1 MSRQRAIIAFCHQMP
16 HKILFILFALLRDTA
31 AQPATPVFSV
41 KQVLDLPPTPG
52 NPRNTEG
59 AFVTLKDGR
68 VLFAY
73 TKFTGGGSDHDA
85 ATIAARYSS
94 DHGLTWTPD
103 DRTLVGREGNM
114 NAMSVSLLRLQ
125 DQRLALFYLRKN
137 SLADCHPYLR
147 YSSDEGATWTQPL
160 SAIAE
165 PGYYVLNNDRVVQL
179 KSGRLVMPVALHQPI
194 DGKFSPRGVAITYV
208 SDDTGRTWRR
218 TAVLNPPPADTGAW
232 RAGFQEPGV
241 VELKDGRLWMFI
253 RTQMGS
259 QYVSY
264 SRDRAETWS
273 PPVPSTIASPLSPA
287 SVKRLP
293 GRGDLL
299 MVWNDHSAIGDDTKA
314 TAKTGGKRTPLSIAI
329 SKDNG
334 QHWQKV
340 HAIRN
345 APDGWYCYT
354 AIHFVKDQVLL
365 AFASGGSG
373 LPGLSRMELVRFRWK
388 GL

>member
-1 MSRQRAIIAFCHQMP
+1 MNRGV
-16 HKILFILFALLRDTA
+16 
-31 AQPATPVFSV
+31 AQTLPSVFPV
-41 KQVLDLPPTPG
+41 KQVLDLPPTAG

-85 ATIAARYSS
+85 ATIAGRYSS
-94 DHGLTWTPD
+94 DGGETWTATD
-103 DRTLVGREGNM
+103 TTLVGREGSM
-114 NAMSVSLLRLQ
+114 NAMSVSLLRLK
-125 DQRLALFYLRKN
+125 DGRMALFYLRKN

-147 YSSDEGATWTQPL
+147 YSSDEGVTWSEPIG
-160 SAIAE
+160 AIGE

-179 KSGRLVMPVALHQPI
+179 KGGRLVMPVALHEPVA
-194 DGKFSPRGVAITYV
+194 GRFSPRGVAMTYV
-208 SDDTGRTWRR
+208 SDDAGRTWRR
-218 TAVLNPPPADTGAW
+218 TGVLNPPPADDGAW

-241 VELKDGRLWMFI
+241 VELRDGRLMMFI

-259 QYVSY
+259 QYLSY
-264 SRDRAETWS
+264 SRDRGQSWS
-273 PPVPSTIASPLSPA
+273 PAEPSAIASPLSPA
-287 SVKRLP
+287 SIKRIP
-293 GRGDLL
+293 GKGDLL
-299 MVWNDHSAIGDDTKA
+299 MVWNDHAGVDAAMKASAKS
-314 TAKTGGKRTPLSIAI
+314 GGKRTPLSVAI
-329 SKDNG
+329 SKDDG
-334 QHWQKV
+334 KHWQNV

-373 LPGLSRMELVRFRWK
+373 LPGLSRMELVRWRWK
-388 GL
+388 SLK